1 MILSDKDDGIF
12 ISPASGSR
20 RHRRHRIKSKETP
33 TSDQWLR
40 TYDFNDNMKHLEM
53 SGLIQVLT
61 AREAKSFQAF
71 VAVTVRY
78 FVHTRVNVNNIFS
91 FVQHMYMMKSL
102 AYAKLSDLMPE

>member
-1 MILSDKDDGIF
+1 VLMILSDKDDGIF

-53 SGLIQVLT
+53 SGLFRFTPQGKRKVF
-61 AREAKSFQAF
+61 KPS
-71 VAVTVRY
+71 
-78 FVHTRVNVNNIFS
+78 
-91 FVQHMYMMKSL
+91 
-102 AYAKLSDLMPE
+102 